1 MGIRQDDLQT
11 KWVLDEMVVDD
22 LTVDQMRN
30 GQSGCRRGENKPVN
44 LPNLNNKHSEV
55 NIIFEHLGF
64 LLSKPGIIK

>member
-1 MGIRQDDLQT
+1 MGIRQDDMQT

-44 LPNLNNKHSEV
+44 IVFSFKTSVNLYSV
-55 NIIFEHLGF
+55 
-64 LLSKPGIIK
+64 